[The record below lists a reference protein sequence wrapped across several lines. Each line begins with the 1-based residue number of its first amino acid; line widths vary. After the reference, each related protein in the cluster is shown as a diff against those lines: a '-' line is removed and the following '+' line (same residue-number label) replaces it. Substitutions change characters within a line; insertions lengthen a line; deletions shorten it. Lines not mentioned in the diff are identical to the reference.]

1 MFVIWLIF
9 FIIFFSPVPQG
20 QKVLCKIIRSKDGFG
35 KFYPQYELYIEDTEN
50 GEETRTFLLAARK
63 RKKSKS
69 SHYIIT
75 TDKLNVAVS
84 SKNIVGKVR

>member
-1 MFVIWLIF
+1 MFVTWL
-9 FIIFFSPVPQG
+9 IIFFYSPVPQG

-35 KFYPQYELYIEDTEN
+35 KFYPQYELYIEDTSEN

-75 TDKLNVAVS
+75 TDKLGVAVS